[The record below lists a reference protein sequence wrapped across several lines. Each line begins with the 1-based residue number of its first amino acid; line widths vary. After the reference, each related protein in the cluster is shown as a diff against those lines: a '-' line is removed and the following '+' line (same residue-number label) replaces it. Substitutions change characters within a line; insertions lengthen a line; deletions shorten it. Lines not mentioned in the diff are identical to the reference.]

1 MRREPAFLDN
11 CFSQF
16 PRTQRL
22 DAWSANPIE
31 APNPP
36 LWLRVLAFIV
46 PWGWIAVPFVLVV
59 TVLSGCDAS
68 AEPIAVRSAR
78 EDAEAIS
85 SREWAGVVQCGPH
98 ATADWLDDK
107 TMRCL
112 KHQKEMDQ

>member
-36 LWLRVLAFIV
+36 LWLRVLAI
-46 PWGWIAVPFVLVV
+46 

-78 EDAEAIS
+78 EDAGARS
-85 SREWAGVVQCGPH
+85 SRDWVAAVVCRGHPF
-98 ATADWLDDK
+98 TWESDK
-107 TMRCL
+107 VLVC
-112 KHQKEMDQ
+112 HQEKAP